1 MESKKLTP
9 PSRLACLVLLLG
21 LLALL
26 APSLRQDRANAS
38 DPCARFPQVCHYT
51 FDPVERCCIAD
62 PKFDCFD
69 ACF

>member
-1 MESKKLTP
+1 MESKTTTP
-9 PSRLACLVLLLG
+9 PSRLARLALLLG
-21 LLALL
+21 LILMLVPA
-26 APSLRQDRANAS
+26 LRQDRAGAS

-51 FDPVERCCIAD
+51 FDPVEHCCIAD